1 LTNQDFRVKN
11 GLQVGVGGTV
21 FTADIGG
28 KVGINSTFP
37 TATLDIQGTVKS
49 SGTITAPT
57 FAGTATTA
65 NNLSNAANITTGT
78 ISADRLSGNYNISI
92 SGSVAGDTISI
103 STASVSNNLNVGS
116 GNTGVFATGGG
127 NLRVSGIT
135 TLGVTSTTNLT
146 TQQLNVSGITTL
158 GVTSTTNLTT
168 QQLNVSG
175 VSTFTGAVTGT
186 ISTATKLENSR
197 TFEITGDVV
206 ASPVS
211 FDGTGNVSLA
221 ATIQPNSVALGS
233 DTTGDYV
240 QSISG
245 TSNQITVTGGT
256 GESSTPTLSVP
267 NQFTAPQDVTVI
279 RDLQVNRNLNV
290 NGNITIG
297 GTAATLFT
305 TELKVADPDLV
316 LGFRTD
322 GSGNDVSNDTTA
334 NHGGIAVASTEG
346 NPLVQLF
353 IAGIETTPSTYKK
366 IMWFKAG
373 EFAGLNTDAWLSNYA
388 VGIGST
394 QFPTGTR
401 LAAGSVQFTENDLA
415 VVRNINA
422 SGIITGTLAN
432 TLTLNTSGTGLSGSA
447 TYNNS
452 GATTFTVTSNATS
465 NNTSSTIVARD
476 ASGNFSAGTITAS
489 LTGTA
494 STASFATTSYNLTDA
509 ANITT
514 GTINSA
520 RLTGTYNIDIN
531 GFASTSGVSTSVS
544 GGTGSLTQLSVSG
557 VTTTSILNV
566 GTGGTVITTT
576 ATGLVGIGTTR
587 PTSTLD
593 VRGEISIGKVN
604 NSIYGINPS
613 AVISAESTTNNN
625 IIYFTAAE
633 ASDGSPATGNR
644 LSIGINTT
652 SNYSGSGAAPDLFF
666 VGEDNII
673 TGNSSPK
680 IKIANPN
687 YLNDDFYSLEA
698 VYSGAGGINPPYGY
712 IRNEL
717 YDATYSIALNDSFAF
732 SVGDRVSISG
742 TRASNFNSGNE
753 AFVVL
758 LDGSTSLFH
767 SKSKKFETSGVGVTV
782 YGNLNVGTG
791 GTVITTTATGLV
803 GIGTTNPIGTLEVV
817 GSVVAD
823 GFDIRNLPRTQLVS
837 YASASDISNSAL
849 SITGVSTYTLVGSF
863 STTYEYSYSG
873 PAISADGG
881 TIIVG
886 DFSASSLGVE
896 GAVYVYDRVGAG
908 SSIVQVGILTN
919 GISVGGGTPAAFG
932 NSVATSADGKTIA
945 VGAIGDELS
954 GTGNYGLVYV
964 FDRVGVGSLSTF
976 NRVGILTGSFATAAY
991 EFSER
996 LIVSGDG
1003 KTIIVGAPTDERSG
1017 TTGNGLVYVFDRIG
1031 NSFRQSNV
1039 LSGSLAVNIG
1049 DRFGESV
1056 ATSYDGK
1063 TIIVGAR
1070 DDEQTGSGSASGVVY
1085 VFDRVGLG
1093 TSFNQV
1099 GILTGSFAS
1108 NANDYFGSSVA
1119 TSVDGKTI
1127 IVGAELDETG
1137 ATTSVGVVYVF
1148 DRVGNSFNQVGILTG
1163 SRSNFVG
1170 RFGYSVATSADGKTI
1185 ASYAPSDNLV
1195 YIHKREGNS
1204 FTEVGIVSY
1213 TGNSIEQQKISLTAD
1228 GKTLI
1233 LSNEQGIYVYD
1244 QVQNTYLYSGS
1255 TGNIGIGTSN
1265 PTSKLHVQG
1274 DVLFTGIT
1282 TTSRFNVG
1290 TGGTVI
1296 TTTAS
1301 GLVGIG
1307 TTSPLSKLHVLGNT
1321 YLDGTLD
1328 ITGDVQS
1335 VGNINVSDT
1344 KTLSFIGGSSVF
1356 SNPHITIAAL
1366 NSSANL
1372 YELYAYDQTSGTDY
1386 VFEIIKIATDRQ
1398 FILGNNR
1405 EFVVAGGSPS
1415 GYPADSSQYA
1425 FKVKIGAETSLY
1437 HNQSE
1442 KLTTTGYGVTVTGGL
1457 SVSGVTT
1464 TSTLNVGTGGTVITT
1479 TTAGL
1484 VGIGTTNPTSK
1495 LHVIG
1500 DARVGINTSQGV
1512 ILTSENGTKYRLIV
1526 SDAGV
1531 LSTVLVT

>member
-28 KVGINSTFP
+28 KVGINSTSP

-494 STASFATTSYNLTDA
+494 STASFATTAFNLSDA

-520 RLTGTYNIDIN
+520 RLSGTYNIDISGN
-531 GFASTSGVSTSVS
+531 ASTAGVSTSVIGGIGSITQLQVTGISTFSNGPVLIGSATSTGTASQRLQVTGGAYVSGNLGIGTTDTSYKLDVIGRVRATNDIDLVSTTGTLSITGRPNGTIGGNYPAINIEYPS
-544 GGTGSLTQLSVSG
+544 GGSLYALYAWQDTGNDRVYQQLANSTDYFTALDSDSEFIIGLKGAGLLGGSTYSFKIDIDAETSLYYNQSEKLTTTQSG
-557 VTTTSILNV
+557 VSVTGLTSTTTLNV

-576 ATGLVGIGTTR
+576 AAGLVGIGTTN
-587 PTSTLD
+587 PTSKLD
-593 VRGEISIGKVN
+593 VRGAITVGGAVSITAERDSGN
-604 NSIYGINPS
+604 ND
-613 AVISAESTTNNN
+613 V
-625 IIYFTAAE
+625 IYFNPLNE
-633 ASDGSPATGNR
+633 SR
-644 LSIGINTT
+644 VSIGINTT
-652 SNYSGSGAAPDLFF
+652 LNWSSLSNIPDVAF
-666 VGEDNII
+666 VADKTIG
-673 TGNSSPK
+673 GYPK
-680 IKIANPN
+680 IAIANPTQASP
-687 YLNDDFYSLEA
+687 FYQLRATYANASAL
-698 VYSGAGGINPPYGY
+698 YGY
-712 IRNEL
+712 VRQDIDNGS
-717 YDATYSIALNDSFAF
+717 YAIALDNSATAF
-732 SVGDRVSISG
+732 SVGDRTSLDS
-742 TRASNFNSGNE
+742 TRASNFSAANE
-753 AFVVL
+753 AFVVIL
-758 LDGSTSLFH
+758 NGSTSLFH

-791 GTVITTTATGLV
+791 GTVITTTASGLV
-803 GIGTTNPIGTLEVV
+803 GIGTTNP
-817 GSVVAD
+817 
-823 GFDIRNLPRTQLVS
+823 
-837 YASASDISNSAL
+837 
-849 SITGVSTYTLVGSF
+849 
-863 STTYEYSYSG
+863 
-873 PAISADGG
+873 
-881 TIIVG
+881 
-886 DFSASSLGVE
+886 
-896 GAVYVYDRVGAG
+896 
-908 SSIVQVGILTN
+908 
-919 GISVGGGTPAAFG
+919 
-932 NSVATSADGKTIA
+932 
-945 VGAIGDELS
+945 
-954 GTGNYGLVYV
+954 
-964 FDRVGVGSLSTF
+964 
-976 NRVGILTGSFATAAY
+976 
-991 EFSER
+991 
-996 LIVSGDG
+996 
-1003 KTIIVGAPTDERSG
+1003 
-1017 TTGNGLVYVFDRIG
+1017 
-1031 NSFRQSNV
+1031 
-1039 LSGSLAVNIG
+1039 
-1049 DRFGESV
+1049 
-1056 ATSYDGK
+1056 
-1063 TIIVGAR
+1063 
-1070 DDEQTGSGSASGVVY
+1070 
-1085 VFDRVGLG
+1085 
-1093 TSFNQV
+1093 
-1099 GILTGSFAS
+1099 
-1108 NANDYFGSSVA
+1108 
-1119 TSVDGKTI
+1119 
-1127 IVGAELDETG
+1127 
-1137 ATTSVGVVYVF
+1137 
-1148 DRVGNSFNQVGILTG
+1148 
-1163 SRSNFVG
+1163 
-1170 RFGYSVATSADGKTI
+1170 
-1185 ASYAPSDNLV
+1185 
-1195 YIHKREGNS
+1195 
-1204 FTEVGIVSY
+1204 
-1213 TGNSIEQQKISLTAD
+1213 
-1228 GKTLI
+1228 
-1233 LSNEQGIYVYD
+1233 
-1244 QVQNTYLYSGS
+1244 
-1255 TGNIGIGTSN
+1255 
-1265 PTSKLHVQG
+1265 TSKL
-1274 DVLFTGIT
+1274 DV
-1282 TTSRFNVG
+1282 R
-1290 TGGTVI
+1290 
-1296 TTTAS
+1296 
-1301 GLVGIG
+1301 
-1307 TTSPLSKLHVLGNT
+1307 GNT
-1321 YLDGTLD
+1321 YLDGDLD
-1328 ITGDVQS
+1328 ITGDITS
-1335 VGNINVSDT
+1335 VGNIGVLDT
-1344 KTLSFIGGSSVF
+1344 KTLSFVGGSSVF
-1356 SNPHITIAAL
+1356 SNPQITIAAV
-1366 NSSANL
+1366 NSASNL
-1372 YELYAYDQTSGTDY
+1372 YQLLAYDVTSGTDY
-1386 VFEIIKIATDRQ
+1386 VLELIKTATDRQ
-1398 FILGNNR
+1398 FLLGNNR
-1405 EFVVAGGSPS
+1405 EFVVAYDPLA
-1415 GYPADSSQYA
+1415 YPADSSQYA

-1442 KLTTTGYGVTVTGGL
+1442 KLTTTGYGVTITGGL

-1464 TSTLNVGTGGTVITT
+1464 TGRLNVGTGGTVITT
-1479 TTAGL
+1479 TIAGL

-1500 DARVGINTSQGV
+1500 DARVGIDTSQGV
-1512 ILTSENGTKYRLIV
+1512 ILTSSNGTKYRLIV